1 MRSEPK
7 SQTDAGIGARL
18 KAARRRL
25 GWSRE
30 ELAFR
35 AKLSWP
41 AVAQIE
47 CGRREHP
54 RPATLSALAD
64 ALGVT
69 IDYLVRGAPTYAP
82 VLNHMALL
90 YRGDEDFARTVEPFV
105 SDGIDR
111 SEAVMVVTTPA
122 NIDLV
127 RGGLGRR
134 EPLVDFV
141 DSAEWYREPAVTLT
155 AYRDYAAAKL
165 DGGAP
170 WIRVVGEPAW
180 TGRTRAEARLWGRY
194 ESLINL
200 AFASWP
206 VSVMCPYDER
216 SLERKVLHQA
226 RVTHPETVVDGT
238 AAACVEYVDPGG
250 FVLEPGA

>member
-47 CGRREHP
+47 SGRREHP

-69 IDYLVRGAPTYAP
+69 IDYLV
-82 VLNHMALL
+82 
-90 YRGDEDFARTVEPFV
+90 D
-105 SDGIDR
+105 
-111 SEAVMVVTTPA
+111 
-122 NIDLV
+122 
-127 RGGLGRR
+127 
-134 EPLVDFV
+134 
-141 DSAEWYREPAVTLT
+141 LT
-155 AYRDYAAAKL
+155 AVFEKPRA
-165 DGGAP
+165 
-170 WIRVVGEPAW
+170 VV
-180 TGRTRAEARLWGRY
+180 R
-194 ESLINL
+194 
-200 AFASWP
+200 P
-206 VSVMCPYDER
+206 VSADDDE
-216 SLERKVLHQA
+216 VHQA
-226 RVTHPETVVDGT
+226 IAIVIHRQRP
-238 AAACVEYVDPGG
+238 CP
-250 FVLEPGA
+250 

>member
-1 MRSEPK
+1 MCSEAK
-7 SQTDAGIGARL
+7 SQPGAGIGARL
-18 KAARRRL
+18 AAARQRL

-35 AKLSWP
+35 AELSWP
-41 AVAQIE
+41 AIAQLE
-47 CGRREHP
+47 SGRRTHP
-54 RPATLSALAD
+54 RPATLAALAD

-90 YRGDEDFARTVEPFV
+90 YGGEDEFARSVEPFV
-105 SDGIDR
+105 TEGIER
-111 SEAVMVVTTPA
+111 SEAVIVVTKPA
-122 NIDLV
+122 NIELI
-127 RGGLGRR
+127 RGRLGRTER
-134 EPLVDFV
+134 RVDFV
-141 DSAEWYREPAVTLT
+141 DSLTWYREPAVTLG
-155 AYRDYAAAKL
+155 AYRDYAASKL
-165 DGGAP
+165 NGGAP

-180 TGRTRAEARLWGRY
+180 AGKTPLQARLWGRY

-206 VSVMCPYDER
+206 VTVMCPYDKR
-216 SLERKVLHQA
+216 SLQQKVLRQA
-226 RVTHPETVVDGT
+226 RVTHPETVEDG
-238 AAACVEYVDPGG
+238 AQVACPDYLDPGG

>member
-47 CGRREHP
+47 SGRREYP
-54 RPATLSALAD
+54 RPPTLSALAD
-64 ALGVT
+64 ALAVT

-90 YRGDEDFARTVEPFV
+90 YRGGEAVAGTVER
-105 SDGIDR
+105 SGSGGIGR
-111 SEAVMVVTTPA
+111 S
-122 NIDLV
+122 
-127 RGGLGRR
+127 
-134 EPLVDFV
+134 
-141 DSAEWYREPAVTLT
+141 
-155 AYRDYAAAKL
+155 
-165 DGGAP
+165 GA
-170 WIRVVGEPAW
+170 GM
-180 TGRTRAEARLWGRY
+180 G
-194 ESLINL
+194 
-200 AFASWP
+200 
-206 VSVMCPYDER
+206 
-216 SLERKVLHQA
+216 
-226 RVTHPETVVDGT
+226 
-238 AAACVEYVDPGG
+238 
-250 FVLEPGA
+250 